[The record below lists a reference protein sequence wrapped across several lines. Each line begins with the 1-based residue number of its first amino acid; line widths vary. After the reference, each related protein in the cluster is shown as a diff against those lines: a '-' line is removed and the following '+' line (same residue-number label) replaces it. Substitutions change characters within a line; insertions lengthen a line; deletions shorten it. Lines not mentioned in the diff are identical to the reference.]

1 MQYEVEQK
9 FPVDDHA
16 ELEAKLTAMGARF
29 AEPIIQID
37 RYFAHPARDFA
48 STDEALRIRQV
59 GTECR
64 VTYKGPKLD
73 AVTKT
78 RQELELPLGD
88 GPDVASRWTTLL
100 GALSFQP
107 VMEVSKCRRTGRLVY
122 RDATVEIALD
132 QIDGLGCFVELELA
146 VDAEEFEQARSRIL
160 SLADELGL
168 ADPERRSYLEL
179 VMLAADSP
187 NGLS

>member
-9 FPVDDHA
+9 FPVEDHSQ
-16 ELEAKLTAMGARF
+16 LEARLTALGAQF
-29 AEPIIQID
+29 GETIVQVD

-59 GTECR
+59 GTNCR

-73 AVTKT
+73 ATTKT

-88 GPDVASRWTTLL
+88 GPDVAPQWTTLL
-100 GALSFQP
+100 QALGFTP
-107 VMEVSKCRRTGRLVY
+107 VMEVSKRRRMGQLVW
-122 RDATVEIALD
+122 RDATIEIALD
-132 QIDGLGCFVELELA
+132 HLDRLGSFVELELA
-146 VDAEEFEQARSRIL
+146 VEADHVEAAQSRIL

-168 ADPERRSYLEL
+168 VNAERRSYLEL
-179 VMLAADSP
+179 ILEAT
-187 NGLS
+187 GG

>member
-9 FPVDDHA
+9 FPVQEHSQ
-16 ELEAKLTAMGARF
+16 LEAKLTAMGAQF
-29 AEPIIQID
+29 GDTIVQVD

-59 GTECR
+59 GTNCR

-73 AVTKT
+73 AATKT

-88 GPDVASRWTTLL
+88 GSDVASQWTALL
-100 GALSFQP
+100 QALGFVP
-107 VMEVSKCRRTGRLVY
+107 VMEVSKRRRNGQLIWQ
-122 RDATVEIALD
+122 DSNIEIALD
-132 QIDGLGCFVELELA
+132 HLERLGSFVELELA
-146 VDAEEFEQARSRIL
+146 VEADQVESAKSKIL

-168 ADPERRSYLEL
+168 AGAERRSYLEL
-179 VMLAADSP
+179 LMEATGS
-187 NGLS
+187 